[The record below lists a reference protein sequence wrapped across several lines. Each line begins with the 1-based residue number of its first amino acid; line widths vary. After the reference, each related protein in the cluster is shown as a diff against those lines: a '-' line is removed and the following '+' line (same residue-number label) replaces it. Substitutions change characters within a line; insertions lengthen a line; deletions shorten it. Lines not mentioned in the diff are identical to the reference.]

1 MNNNSIRYS
10 LIVVLLVALAFS
22 FSGGKESDFDF
33 YTIEEIGP
41 KQLELIVEASGAIE
55 AISAVEIKSKAS
67 GEILYLGAEVG
78 DLIQKSEVLARID
91 QRTPSNTL
99 SQTQAD
105 LDVAKVRLGN
115 ADSQLKRG
123 IELHKAKS
131 ISDKAF
137 EDIQEQH
144 ATAKAQLVR
153 AEVFLENAKIAL
165 DDTLVRSPI
174 KGTVIFRPVEIGQ
187 VITSPTAAV
196 GGGTLLMTMANL
208 NQVRVRAVVDEI
220 DIGKISLDQEVTLR
234 VSAFRD
240 KKFTGIV
247 SKVEPLGLDV
257 QNVTTFPVLI
267 DIENKEN
274 LLLLGM
280 NTEVEIEILNE
291 KASLAVP
298 SGSLRTRKDIS
309 FVAALVGVS
318 KEDIRDFLSTRQ
330 EDEGFTKFVVIKDTN
345 KGPVLTWVKV
355 GSTDFQN
362 VEVQDG
368 LSAGDKVYVLP
379 SEGLIRSQ
387 EEFGESLRERARRS
401 SLRNL

>member
-387 EEFGESLRERARRS
+387 EEFGESLRERARR
-401 SLRNL
+401 

>member
-78 DLIQKSEVLARID
+78 DLIQKSDILARID

-387 EEFGESLRERARRS
+387 EEFGESLRERARR
-401 SLRNL
+401 

>member
-1 MNNNSIRYS
+1 MDNNSIRYS
-10 LIVVLLVALAFS
+10 LIAVLLITLAFS
-22 FSGGKESDFDF
+22 FSGEKQSDFDF
-33 YTIEEIGP
+33 YTIEEVGP
-41 KQLELIVEASGAIE
+41 KQLELIVEASGTIE

-78 DLIQKSEVLARID
+78 DFIQKGDVLARID
-91 QRTPSNTL
+91 QRIPSNSL
-99 SQTQAD
+99 SQAQAD

-115 ADSQLKRG
+115 ADSQLNRG
-123 IELHKAKS
+123 IELHKSKS

-144 ATAKAQLVR
+144 ATAKAQQVR

-174 KGTVIFRPVEIGQ
+174 KGTVIFRPVEMGQ

-196 GGGTLLMTMANL
+196 GGGTLLMAMADL

-220 DIGKISLDQEVTLR
+220 DVGKISLDQEVTLR

-240 KKFTGIV
+240 KKFTGTV
-247 SKVEPLGLDV
+247 SKVEPRGQDV

-291 KASLAVP
+291 KASFAVP

-318 KEDIRDFLSTRQ
+318 KEDIKDFLSTRQ

-345 KGPVLTWVKV
+345 KGPTLTWVKV

-362 VEVQDG
+362 VEVLDG
-368 LSAGDKVYVLP
+368 LSVGDKVYVLP
-379 SEGLIRSQ
+379 SEGLVRSQ
-387 EEFGESLRERARRS
+387 EEFGERLRERARR
-401 SLRNL
+401 

>member
-78 DLIQKSEVLARID
+78 DLIQKSDVLARID

-247 SKVEPLGLDV
+247 SKIEPLGLDV

-387 EEFGESLRERARRS
+387 EEFGESLRERARR
-401 SLRNL
+401 

>member
-78 DLIQKSEVLARID
+78 DLILKGDVLARID

-105 LDVAKVRLGN
+105 LEVAKVRLGN

-387 EEFGESLRERARRS
+387 EEFGESLRERARR
-401 SLRNL
+401 

>member
-78 DLIQKSEVLARID
+78 DLIQKSDVLARID

-387 EEFGESLRERARRS
+387 EEFGESLRERARR
-401 SLRNL
+401 

>member
-78 DLIQKSEVLARID
+78 DLIQKSDVLARID

-240 KKFTGIV
+240 KKFTGTV

-387 EEFGESLRERARRS
+387 EEFGETLRERARR
-401 SLRNL
+401 

>member
-1 MNNNSIRYS
+1 MDNNTVRYS
-10 LIVVLLVALAFS
+10 LIAVLLITLAFS
-22 FSGGKESDFDF
+22 FSGEKQSDFDF
-33 YTIEEIGP
+33 YTIEEVGP
-41 KQLELIVEASGAIE
+41 KQLELIVEASGTIE

-78 DLIQKSEVLARID
+78 DFIQKGDVLARID
-91 QRTPSNTL
+91 QRTPSNSL
-99 SQTQAD
+99 SQAQAD

-123 IELHKAKS
+123 IELHKSKS

-144 ATAKAQLVR
+144 ATAKAQQVR

-174 KGTVIFRPVEIGQ
+174 KGTVIFRPVEMGQ

-196 GGGTLLMTMANL
+196 GGGTLLMAMADL

-220 DIGKISLDQEVTLR
+220 DVGKISLDQEVTLR

-240 KKFTGIV
+240 KKFTGTV
-247 SKVEPLGLDV
+247 SKVEPRGQDV

-291 KASLAVP
+291 KASFAVP

-318 KEDIRDFLSTRQ
+318 KEDIKDFLSTRQ

-345 KGPVLTWVKV
+345 KGPTLTWVKV

-362 VEVQDG
+362 VEVLDG
-368 LSAGDKVYVLP
+368 LSIGDKVYVLP
-379 SEGLIRSQ
+379 SEGLVRSQ
-387 EEFGESLRERARRS
+387 EEFGERLRERARR
-401 SLRNL
+401 

>member
-78 DLIQKSEVLARID
+78 DLIQKSDILARID

-247 SKVEPLGLDV
+247 SKIEPLGLDV

-387 EEFGESLRERARRS
+387 EEFGESLRERARR
-401 SLRNL
+401 

>member
-105 LDVAKVRLGN
+105 LDVAIVRLGN

-247 SKVEPLGLDV
+247 SKIEPLGLDV

-362 VEVQDG
+362 FEVQDG

-387 EEFGESLRERARRS
+387 EEFGESLRERARR
-401 SLRNL
+401 

>member
-91 QRTPSNTL
+91 QRIPSNTL

-105 LDVAKVRLGN
+105 LDVAIVRLGN

-240 KKFTGIV
+240 KKFTGTV
-247 SKVEPLGLDV
+247 SKVEPRGLDV

-387 EEFGESLRERARRS
+387 EEFGESLRERARR
-401 SLRNL
+401 

>member
-105 LDVAKVRLGN
+105 LDVAIVRLGN

-220 DIGKISLDQEVTLR
+220 DIGKISLDQEVILR

-318 KEDIRDFLSTRQ
+318 KEDIKDFLSTRQ

-387 EEFGESLRERARRS
+387 EEFGESLRERARR
-401 SLRNL
+401 

>member
-105 LDVAKVRLGN
+105 FDVAKVRLGN

-387 EEFGESLRERARRS
+387 EEFGESLRERARR
-401 SLRNL
+401 

>member
-105 LDVAKVRLGN
+105 LDVAIVRLGN

-240 KKFTGIV
+240 KKFTGTV
-247 SKVEPLGLDV
+247 SKIEPLGLDV

-387 EEFGESLRERARRS
+387 EEFGESLRERARR
-401 SLRNL
+401 

>member
-247 SKVEPLGLDV
+247 SKIEPLGLDV

-387 EEFGESLRERARRS
+387 EEFGESLRERARR
-401 SLRNL
+401 

>member
-1 MNNNSIRYS
+1 MGNNSIRYS

-78 DLIQKSEVLARID
+78 DFIQKGDVLARID

-105 LDVAKVRLGN
+105 LDVAIVRLGN

-153 AEVFLENAKIAL
+153 AEVFLENANIAL

-234 VSAFRD
+234 VSAFRN

-318 KEDIRDFLSTRQ
+318 KEDIRAFLSTRH
-330 EDEGFTKFVVIKDTN
+330 EDEGFTRFVVIKDTN

-379 SEGLIRSQ
+379 SEGLVRSQ
-387 EEFGESLRERARRS
+387 EEFGERLRERARR
-401 SLRNL
+401 

>member
-105 LDVAKVRLGN
+105 LDVAIVRLGN

-247 SKVEPLGLDV
+247 SKIEPLGLDV

-387 EEFGESLRERARRS
+387 EEFGESFRERARR
-401 SLRNL
+401 

>member
-1 MNNNSIRYS
+1 MGNNSIRYS
-10 LIVVLLVALAFS
+10 LIAVLLIALAFS
-22 FSGGKESDFDF
+22 FSGEKQSNFDF
-33 YTIEEIGP
+33 YTIEEVGP
-41 KQLELIVEASGAIE
+41 KQLELIVEASGSIE

-78 DLIQKSEVLARID
+78 DFIQKGDVLARID
-91 QRTPSNTL
+91 QRIPSNSL
-99 SQTQAD
+99 SQAQAD

-115 ADSQLKRG
+115 ADSQLNRG
-123 IELHKAKS
+123 IELHKSKS

-144 ATAKAQLVR
+144 ATAKAQQVR

-174 KGTVIFRPVEIGQ
+174 KGTVIFRPVEMGQ

-196 GGGTLLMTMANL
+196 GGGTLLMAMADL

-220 DIGKISLDQEVTLR
+220 DVGKISLDQEVTLR

-240 KKFTGIV
+240 KKFTGTV
-247 SKVEPLGLDV
+247 SKVEPRGQDV

-291 KASLAVP
+291 KASFAVP

-318 KEDIRDFLSTRQ
+318 KEDIKDFLSTRQ

-345 KGPVLTWVKV
+345 KGPTLTWVKV

-362 VEVQDG
+362 VEVLDG
-368 LSAGDKVYVLP
+368 LSVGDKVYVLP
-379 SEGLIRSQ
+379 SEGLVRSQ
-387 EEFGESLRERARRS
+387 EEFGERLRERARR
-401 SLRNL
+401 

>member
-387 EEFGESLRERARRS
+387 EEFGERLRERARR
-401 SLRNL
+401 

>member
-1 MNNNSIRYS
+1 MDNNSIRYS
-10 LIVVLLVALAFS
+10 LIAVLLITLAFS
-22 FSGGKESDFDF
+22 FSGEKQSDFDF
-33 YTIEEIGP
+33 YTIEEVGP
-41 KQLELIVEASGAIE
+41 KQLELIVEASGTIE

-78 DLIQKSEVLARID
+78 DFIQKGDVLARID
-91 QRTPSNTL
+91 QRTPSNAL
-99 SQTQAD
+99 SQAQAD

-115 ADSQLKRG
+115 ADSQLNRG
-123 IELHKAKS
+123 IELHKSKS

-144 ATAKAQLVR
+144 ATAKAQQVR

-174 KGTVIFRPVEIGQ
+174 KGTVIFRPVEMGQ

-196 GGGTLLMTMANL
+196 GGGTLLMAMADL

-220 DIGKISLDQEVTLR
+220 DVGKISLDQEVTLR

-240 KKFTGIV
+240 KKFTGTV
-247 SKVEPLGLDV
+247 SKVEPRGQDV

-291 KASLAVP
+291 KASFAVP

-318 KEDIRDFLSTRQ
+318 KEDIKDFLSTRQ

-345 KGPVLTWVKV
+345 KGPTLTWVKV

-362 VEVQDG
+362 VEVLDG
-368 LSAGDKVYVLP
+368 LSVGDKVYVLP
-379 SEGLIRSQ
+379 SEGLVRSQ
-387 EEFGESLRERARRS
+387 EEFGERLKERARR
-401 SLRNL
+401 

>member
-1 MNNNSIRYS
+1 MDNNTVRYS
-10 LIVVLLVALAFS
+10 LIAVLLITLAFS
-22 FSGGKESDFDF
+22 FSGEKQSDFDF
-33 YTIEEIGP
+33 YTIEEVGP
-41 KQLELIVEASGAIE
+41 KQLELIVEASGTIE

-78 DLIQKSEVLARID
+78 DFIQKGDVLARID
-91 QRTPSNTL
+91 QRIPSNSL
-99 SQTQAD
+99 SQAQAD

-115 ADSQLKRG
+115 ADSQLNRG
-123 IELHKAKS
+123 IELHKSKS

-144 ATAKAQLVR
+144 ATAKAQQVR

-174 KGTVIFRPVEIGQ
+174 KGTVIFRPVEMGQ

-196 GGGTLLMTMANL
+196 GGGTLLMAMADL

-220 DIGKISLDQEVTLR
+220 DVGKISLDQEVTLR

-240 KKFTGIV
+240 KKFTGTV
-247 SKVEPLGLDV
+247 SKVEPRGQDV

-291 KASLAVP
+291 KASFAVP

-318 KEDIRDFLSTRQ
+318 KEDIKDFLSTRQ

-345 KGPVLTWVKV
+345 KGPTLTWVKV

-362 VEVQDG
+362 VEVLDG
-368 LSAGDKVYVLP
+368 LSIGDKVYVLP
-379 SEGLIRSQ
+379 SEGLVRSQ
-387 EEFGESLRERARRS
+387 EEFGERLRERARR
-401 SLRNL
+401 

>member
-1 MNNNSIRYS
+1 MDNNTVRYS
-10 LIVVLLVALAFS
+10 LIAVLLITLAFS
-22 FSGGKESDFDF
+22 FSGEKQSDFDF
-33 YTIEEIGP
+33 YTIEEVGP
-41 KQLELIVEASGAIE
+41 KQLELIVEASGTIE

-78 DLIQKSEVLARID
+78 DFIQKGDVLARID
-91 QRTPSNTL
+91 QRTPSNSL
-99 SQTQAD
+99 SQAKAD

-115 ADSQLKRG
+115 ADSQLNRG
-123 IELHKAKS
+123 IELHKSKS

-144 ATAKAQLVR
+144 ATAKAQQVR

-174 KGTVIFRPVEIGQ
+174 KGTVIFRPVEMGQ

-196 GGGTLLMTMANL
+196 GGGTLLMAMADL

-220 DIGKISLDQEVTLR
+220 DVGKISLDQEVTLR

-240 KKFTGIV
+240 KKFTGTV
-247 SKVEPLGLDV
+247 SKVEPRGQDV

-291 KASLAVP
+291 KASFAVP

-318 KEDIRDFLSTRQ
+318 KEDIKDFLSTRQ

-345 KGPVLTWVKV
+345 KGPTLTWVKV

-362 VEVQDG
+362 VEVLDG
-368 LSAGDKVYVLP
+368 LSIGDKVYVLP
-379 SEGLIRSQ
+379 SEGLVKSQ
-387 EEFGESLRERARRS
+387 EEFGERLRDRSRR
-401 SLRNL
+401 

>member
-247 SKVEPLGLDV
+247 SKIEPLGLDV

-362 VEVQDG
+362 FEVQDG

-387 EEFGESLRERARRS
+387 EEFGESLRERARR
-401 SLRNL
+401 

>member
-1 MNNNSIRYS
+1 MGNNSIRYS

-105 LDVAKVRLGN
+105 LDVAIVRLGN

-240 KKFTGIV
+240 KKFTGTV
-247 SKVEPLGLDV
+247 SKVEPRGLDV

-274 LLLLGM
+274 ILLLGM

-379 SEGLIRSQ
+379 SEGLVRSQ
-387 EEFGESLRERARRS
+387 EEFGNRLRVRR
-401 SLRNL
+401 

>member
-115 ADSQLKRG
+115 ADSQLKRC

-387 EEFGESLRERARRS
+387 EEFGERLRERARR
-401 SLRNL
+401 

>member
-240 KKFTGIV
+240 KKFTGTV
-247 SKVEPLGLDV
+247 SKVEPRGLDV

-387 EEFGESLRERARRS
+387 EEFGERLRERARR
-401 SLRNL
+401 

>member
-240 KKFTGIV
+240 KKFTGTV

-387 EEFGESLRERARRS
+387 EEFGESLRERARR
-401 SLRNL
+401 